1 MKYLI
6 ILLLFLIVTNQSIS
20 KEIIIPEN
28 NVIKFDIIRK
38 NKNIGYHIID
48 FNKEN
53 DILNVNIE
61 VNINVKIGFLSIYKY
76 SHQNHEQ
83 WKDGKLYK
91 IKTNTYTNSK
101 KEYFVNGIQIKNSF
115 ECYGVDDKIIV
126 ESDII
131 PISYWNKEITNRK
144 IFLDSQK
151 GILREFNI
159 DILGEEEIIFKNN
172 KINTEKYE
180 LMVITKHITDE
191 KPFPILYLWYT
202 KDGELMKL
210 KFDSPEDNSIIE
222 YNRIQ

>member
-1 MKYLI
+1 M
-6 ILLLFLIVTNQSIS
+6 
-20 KEIIIPEN
+20 
-28 NVIKFDIIRK
+28 
-38 NKNIGYHIID
+38 
-48 FNKEN
+48 
-53 DILNVNIE
+53 
-61 VNINVKIGFLSIYKY
+61 
-76 SHQNHEQ
+76 
-83 WKDGKLYK
+83 
-91 IKTNTYTNSK
+91 
-101 KEYFVNGIQIKNSF
+101 NGIQIKNSF

-210 KFDSPEDNSIIE
+210 KFDRPEDNSIIE